1 MLVVLGFA
9 GILFQME
16 PRNADGLC
24 AAIRQLN
31 INRAFTNDGVRVLA
45 DLIALRQIGV
55 EVILAIKTGPEIDL
69 GIQAK
74 PGTHGLRHAFMVD
87 HRQHAGEARI
97 NEGNLGIGFRTKGRR
112 CTGKQLGVGRDL
124 GMNLKPDHHF
134 PGA

>member
-9 GILFQME
+9 GILFQMQ
-16 PRNADGLC
+16 PRNADGFR

-31 INRAFTNDGVRVLA
+31 INRAFANDGMGVLA

-55 EVILAIKTGPEIDL
+55 EVVLAIKTGPEIDL

-74 PGTHGLRHAFMVD
+74 PSAHGLRHAFMVD

-97 NEGNLGIGFRTKGRR
+97 NEGNLRIRFRTKGCRR
-112 CTGKQLGVGRDL
+112 AGKQLGVGRDL